1 MTLLDDLLAPAA
13 MTTVFQPIVAFAPDG
28 ARSLHGYEALTRGPR
43 GTHASRADV
52 LFEYVRRKR
61 AEPVVDRACVT
72 AALEAARVLPACPH
86 LSLNVHAA
94 TLGQDDQFGAR
105 LIETAAANGF
115 TPNQLVIEI
124 VEQSSAW
131 NSFGFARALDGLR
144 KAGIRLAV
152 DDVGT
157 GHSNLQMV
165 VEVQPD
171 FLKLDRFFVAGAATC
186 PVRRATLGAMTMLAA
201 SFGGAVVAEG
211 VETSEDL
218 AAVRAA
224 GISLAQGYLLSP
236 PMAPSTPFDLPPAWL
251 PAAPLSA

>member
-1 MTLLDDLLAPAA
+1 MTLLDEILAPEA
-13 MTTVFQPIVAFAPDG
+13 MTTVFQPIVAFDAEEN
-28 ARSLHGYEALTRGPR
+28 RSLHGYEALSRGPR

-52 LFEYVRRKR
+52 LFEYVRRKH
-61 AEPVVDRACVT
+61 AEPVVDRACVL
-72 AALEAARVLPACPH
+72 AALRAARHLPACPH

-94 TLGQDDQFGAR
+94 TLGQDDRFG
-105 LIETAAANGF
+105 ETLLEAAAAGGLR
-115 TPNQLVIEI
+115 PEQLVIEI
-124 VEQSSAW
+124 VEQSSVW

-144 KAGIRLAV
+144 KAGVRLAV

-186 PVRRATLGAMTMLAA
+186 PVRRATLGAMTLLAA

-211 VETSEDL
+211 VETSDDL

-236 PMAPSTPFDLPPAWL
+236 PVAPSTPFDLPPAWL
-251 PAAPLSA
+251 PAPSLSA